1 MATNIEV
8 LSFLRPNGGYV
19 QVGESYDGITFEPQC
34 EPFTEAEYEAG
45 FAAYDA
51 WKSNQDAAKATA
63 KAAAEA
69 KLEALGLTTD
79 DLRALGL

>member
-19 QVGESYDGITFEPQC
+19 QVGESYEGITFEPQC
-34 EPFTEAEYEAG
+34 EPFTKSEYEAG
-45 FAAYDA
+45 FAQYDA
-51 WKSNQDAAKATA
+51 WKAEQEAAQATA

-69 KLEALGLTTD
+69 KLVALGLD
-79 DLRALGL
+79 LEDLRALGL